1 MIFAGLK
8 MTEYS
13 LSLSQGKIKNK
24 YDEYFISLSKET
36 SEIEFST
43 LYLKS
48 LNLTPDF
55 FICFVQTNKKHLTKY
70 FHLVLEK
77 TLFYILF
84 LVRSRLVYNY
94 LY

>member
-70 FHLVLEK
+70 FHLVLVK
-77 TLFYILF
+77 SG
-84 LVRSRLVYNY
+84 V
-94 LY
+94 